1 MSLENTPPL
10 PPHLHYLP
18 SKFQRIL
25 DQILPGRF
33 HVLYQST
40 LPPSLLPESSQ
51 VSALGPKLMTKTVK
65 RYKRQGN
72 EGIDIPMA
80 IRYTSE

>member
-1 MSLENTPPL
+1 MFLENAPL
-10 PPHLHYLP
+10 SPHHLHYLP
-18 SKFQRIL
+18 SKFWRIL
-25 DQILPGRF
+25 DQILPERF

-51 VSALGPKLMTKTVK
+51 VFVSGPKLMTKTVI

-80 IRYTSE
+80 IQYTSE